1 MQFDITVGEAIKV
14 SATGDKI
21 EVVLGYGADVWLS
34 DEDNINRLHDGLDDW
49 INSYLDRLDPELG
62 V

>member
-1 MQFDITVGEAIKV
+1 
-14 SATGDKI
+14 
-21 EVVLGYGADVWLS
+21 VVLGDGAVDWLN
-34 DEDNINRLHDGLDDW
+34 EDNINRLHDGLDDW

>member
-14 SATGDKI
+14 SATGDRI
-21 EVVLGYGADVWLS
+21 EVVLGDGAVDWLN
-34 DEDNINRLHDGLDDW
+34 EDNINRLHDGLDDW

>member
-1 MQFDITVGEAIKV
+1 MQFDITVDEAIKV
-14 SATGDKI
+14 TATRDKI
-21 EVVLGYGADVWLS
+21 EVVLGDGAVDWLN
-34 DEDNINRLHDGLDDW
+34 EDNINRLHDGLDDW

>member
-1 MQFDITVGEAIKV
+1 MQFDITVDEAIKV
-14 SATGDKI
+14 TATRDRI
-21 EVVLGYGADVWLS
+21 EVVLGNGADVWLS

>member
-1 MQFDITVGEAIKV
+1 MQVDITVDEAIKV
-14 SATGDKI
+14 TATRDKI
-21 EVVLGYGADVWLS
+21 EVVLGDGAVDWLN
-34 DEDNINRLHDGLDDW
+34 EDNINRLHDGLDDW

>member
-1 MQFDITVGEAIKV
+1 MQFDITVDEAIKV
-14 SATGDKI
+14 TATRDRI
-21 EVVLGYGADVWLS
+21 EVVLGDGAVDWLN
-34 DEDNINRLHDGLDDW
+34 EDNINRLHDGLDDW